1 MTTKH
6 LTTDLVE
13 EYVIG
18 ALDADS
24 ARFVEAH
31 VEGCADCAALLAK
44 EARLEAALYEVGEL
58 ANVVPLAARRRR
70 RWSLAALGAVA
81 AGVAL
86 AVVGF
91 AERPPP
97 PEKEP
102 RILRCADATNP
113 GECMARGQFDGVITI
128 GPDHELL
135 VPRYDELPAAGQE
148 RGTP

>member
-6 LTTDLVE
+6 LTDDLVE

-24 ARFVEAH
+24 ARYVEAH
-31 VEGCADCAALLAK
+31 VEGCADCATLLAK
-44 EARLEAALYEVGEL
+44 EARVEAALYEVGDL

-70 RWSLAALGAVA
+70 RWSIAAVSAVA
-81 AGVAL
+81 AALVLVAVGVS
-86 AVVGF
+86 
-91 AERPPP
+91 ERPPP
-97 PEKEP
+97 PDKQP
-102 RILRCADATNP
+102 RIRQCASATNP

-128 GPDHELL
+128 GPDNQLL

-148 RGTP
+148 RGSP